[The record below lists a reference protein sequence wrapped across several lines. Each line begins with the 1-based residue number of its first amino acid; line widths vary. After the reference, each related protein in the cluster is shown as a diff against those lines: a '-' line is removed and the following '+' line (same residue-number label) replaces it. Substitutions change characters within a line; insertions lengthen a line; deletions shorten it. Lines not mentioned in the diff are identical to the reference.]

1 MGNAG
6 LGFKFYWLDL
16 LDIALLSVLFYY
28 LFLIIRGTKSV
39 QLLKGLIILF
49 LATFLSRML
58 DLRTLNWI
66 LEKVLA
72 FGALALLVIF
82 HPELR
87 NALVKIGGSGSFEKT
102 AGLSKEKVDEIVRAI
117 FQLAKERH
125 GALIA
130 LEGKVGLAEYVP
142 SGKVI
147 NGEISRELLLSIFN
161 PTSPL
166 HDGAVIIAQNKIL
179 AAGCI
184 LPLSEKMTFNPL
196 VGTRHRAGLGLS
208 EQTDSL
214 VLIVSEEKGFVSSAR
229 NGSISYNI
237 SVEETTGMLN
247 EALGAATKESKNE
260 NKQTVS

>member
-1 MGNAG
+1 MGNTG
-6 LGFKFYWLDL
+6 LGFEFSWLDL
-16 LDIALLSVLFYY
+16 LDVALLSILFYY

-39 QLLKGLIILF
+39 QLLKGLIIIF

-87 NALVKIGGSGSFEKT
+87 NALVKIGESGSFEKT
-102 AGLSKEKVDEIVRAI
+102 SGLSKEKIDEIVRAI
-117 FQLAKERH
+117 FQLAKERR

-130 LEGKVGLAEYVP
+130 LEGKVGLADYVP
-142 SGKVI
+142 SGKAI
-147 NGEISRELLLSIFN
+147 NGEISRELLLSIFS
-161 PTSPL
+161 PASPL

-214 VLIVSEEKGFVSSAR
+214 VLIVSEEKGFVSSAQ
-229 NGSISYNI
+229 NGNISYNI
-237 SVEETTGMLN
+237 SAEETIGMLN
-247 EALGAATKESKNE
+247 EILGTAAKE
-260 NKQTVS
+260 

>member
-6 LGFKFYWLDL
+6 LGFEFYWLDL

-28 LFLIIRGTKSV
+28 LLLIIRGTKSV

-49 LATFLSRML
+49 MATFLSRIL

-72 FGALALLVIF
+72 FGALALLIIF

-87 NALVKIGGSGSFEKT
+87 NALVKIGESGSFEKA

-117 FQLAKERH
+117 FKLAKERQ

-130 LEGKVGLAEYVP
+130 LEGKVGLADYVP
-142 SGKVI
+142 SGKKI
-147 NGEISRELLLSIFN
+147 DGEISKELLLSIFH
-161 PTSPL
+161 PTSPM

-184 LPLSEKMTFNPL
+184 LPLSEKKTFNPS

-214 VLIVSEEKGFVSSAR
+214 VLIVSEEKGFVSCAR
-229 NGSISYNI
+229 NGNISYNI
-237 SVEETTGMLN
+237 SAEKTIDMLN
-247 EALGAATKESKNE
+247 EALGAAAKAAKEEKR
-260 NKQTVS
+260 

>member
-1 MGNAG
+1 MVTG
-6 LGFKFYWLDL
+6 LGFEFYWLDL
-16 LDIALLSVLFYY
+16 LDIAFLSVLFYY

-49 LATFLSRML
+49 LATFLSRIL

-72 FGALALLVIF
+72 FGALALLIIF

-87 NALVKIGGSGSFEKT
+87 NALVKIGESGSFEKA

-117 FQLAKERH
+117 FKLAKERQ

-130 LEGKVGLAEYVP
+130 LEGKVGLADYIP
-142 SGKVI
+142 SGKMI
-147 NGEISRELLLSIFN
+147 NGEISRELLLSIFH

-214 VLIVSEEKGFVSSAR
+214 VLIVSEEKGFVSAAR
-229 NGSISYNI
+229 NGNISYNI
-237 SVEETTGMLN
+237 SVEETTRMLN
-247 EALGAATKESKNE
+247 EALGTTAEK
-260 NKQTVS
+260 

>member
-1 MGNAG
+1 M
-6 LGFKFYWLDL
+6 
-16 LDIALLSVLFYY
+16 
-28 LFLIIRGTKSV
+28 
-39 QLLKGLIILF
+39 
-49 LATFLSRML
+49 
-58 DLRTLNWI
+58 
-66 LEKVLA
+66 
-72 FGALALLVIF
+72 
-82 HPELR
+82 
-87 NALVKIGGSGSFEKT
+87 
-102 AGLSKEKVDEIVRAI
+102 
-117 FQLAKERH
+117 
-125 GALIA
+125 
-130 LEGKVGLAEYVP
+130 GLADYVP
-142 SGKVI
+142 SGKKI
-147 NGEISRELLLSIFN
+147 NGEISKELLLSIFN

-247 EALGAATKESKNE
+247 EALGVVTKE
-260 NKQTVS
+260 